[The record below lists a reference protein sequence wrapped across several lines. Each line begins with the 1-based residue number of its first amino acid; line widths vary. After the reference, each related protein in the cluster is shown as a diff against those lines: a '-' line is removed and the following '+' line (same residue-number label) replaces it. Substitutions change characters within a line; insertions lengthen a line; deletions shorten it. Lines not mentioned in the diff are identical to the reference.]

1 MQLTAPGKG
10 KAFTDRGVRRM
21 IAARAKDAGLGVLSP
36 HKLRSSYASAL
47 AANGRPID
55 EIMRLLGHTNIQ
67 TTQIYVLASEER
79 LESAVKSLPD
89 VLDVM
94 PMG

>member
-1 MQLTAPGKG
+1 M
-10 KAFTDRGVRRM
+10 
-21 IAARAKDAGLGVLSP
+21 GVLSP
-36 HKLRSSYASAL
+36 HKLRSIYASA
-47 AANGRPID
+47 RPID

-94 PMG
+94 PLG